1 MSELTSKID
10 VVENK
15 IESLADD
22 ISKNENKNDEAKNTT
37 IINNTQNNEDN
48 KLQVKKYSGKILE
61 QLNGVYCVN
70 KPIGLSSSDVV
81 TILKNKVTRQLISS
95 NLIDKRKKKRNMI
108 KIGHGGTLDPLASG
122 CLVIGLFKG
131 TKMLNSLLSGS
142 KVYEAVGR
150 FGSSTETYDCLGEM
164 VEEKPYQHITKEKLE
179 EVLKSFVGEIEQFPP
194 IYSALKV
201 NGKPMYEY
209 AKTGQELPKEI
220 KSRKITIH
228 SIELLDF
235 NNEPS
240 KTMEIEV
247 DNENEDFTFQ
257 MDTDNK
263 EEKNNKDKKQ
273 QACMNKD
280 AKRRFQFKNKAVANT
295 KLPEGPTFR
304 FRVECGGGTYIRSLI
319 HDIGQKLDST
329 AHMVSLIRSKQG
341 PFKVEEALSIKDCD
355 DLNTIK
361 NAMKHV

>member
-1 MSELTSKID
+1 MSDSTPKSEILENKKESLTNNSDD
-10 VVENK
+10 VRNRNK
-15 IESLADD
+15 IETVNELKTEEK
-22 ISKNENKNDEAKNTT
+22 IS
-37 IINNTQNNEDN
+37 I
-48 KLQVKKYSGKILE
+48 KKYSGKILE
-61 QLNGVYCVN
+61 QLNGVFCVN

-81 TILKNKVTRQLISS
+81 TILKHKVTHQLISS

-131 TKMLNSLLSGS
+131 TKMLNTLLSGS
-142 KVYEAVGR
+142 KVYEAIGR
-150 FGSSTETYDCLGEM
+150 FGCSTETYDCLGEK

-179 EVLKSFVGEIEQFPP
+179 EVLKSFVGEIEQYPP

-209 AKTGQELPKEI
+209 AKTGEELPKEI

-228 SIELLDF
+228 SIELLEF

-240 KTMEIEV
+240 KTIEIEV
-247 DNENEDFTFQ
+247 DNENEDFAFQ
-257 MDTDNK
+257 MDTDDK
-263 EEKNNKDKKQ
+263 EDKNNKNKKQ
-273 QACMNKD
+273 QQNNVNSNGK
-280 AKRRFQFKNKAVANT
+280 KKFQFKNKAVANT
-295 KLPEGPTFR
+295 KLPEGPIFR
-304 FRVECGGGTYIRSLI
+304 FKVECGGGTYIRSLI
-319 HDIGQKLDST
+319 HDIGQKLDSA
-329 AHMVSLIRSKQG
+329 AHMVALIRSKQG

>member
-1 MSELTSKID
+1 MSDNNKNNIEEKTNESNNEIKT
-10 VVENK
+10 ENK
-15 IESLADD
+15 ESQNVLIKDT
-22 ISKNENKNDEAKNTT
+22 ENKEKQ
-37 IINNTQNNEDN
+37 I
-48 KLQVKKYSGKILE
+48 KPVKKYSGKILE
-61 QLNGVYCVN
+61 QLNGVFCVD

-81 TILKNKVTRQLISS
+81 TILKHKVTQQLIAS

-131 TKMLNSLLSGS
+131 TKMLNTLLSGS

-150 FGSSTETYDCLGEM
+150 FGSSTETYDCLGEL

-179 EVLKSFVGEIEQFPP
+179 ETLKEFVGEIEQYPP

-209 AKTGQELPKEI
+209 AKSGQEIPKEI

-228 SIELLDF
+228 SIELLEY
-235 NNEPS
+235 NNEPT

-247 DNENEDFTFQ
+247 DNDNEDFVFQ
-257 MDTDNK
+257 KDTDDDSNSIDK
-263 EEKNNKDKKQ
+263 SKAKQNNNNGNNDKK
-273 QACMNKD
+273 
-280 AKRRFQFKNKAVANT
+280 RFQFKNKAVANT
-295 KLPEGPTFR
+295 KLPEGPIFR

-319 HDIGQKLDST
+319 HDIGKKLDSA

-341 PFKVEEALSIKDCD
+341 PFKVEEAISIKDCD
-355 DLNTIK
+355 DLINIK
-361 NAMKHV
+361 NSMKHV